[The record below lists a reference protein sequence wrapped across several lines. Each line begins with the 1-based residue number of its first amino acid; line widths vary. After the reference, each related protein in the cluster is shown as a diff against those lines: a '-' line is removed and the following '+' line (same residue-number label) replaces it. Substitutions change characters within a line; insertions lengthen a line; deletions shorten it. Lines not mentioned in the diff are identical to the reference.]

1 MINSRK
7 LWFSEFTLLI
17 KVLVHF
23 TNVKFLFSFEGY
35 PSIVYSMFVHPSLSL
50 SLSLHHSPFY
60 SLFVIKHFLWLD
72 QIMLAR
78 LNGCE
83 VWGEGGKTVVS
94 IGVVLYFIFQSA
106 LHRFQ
111 SACSFLAMF
120 QSADSFILS
129 HTQCSIVSNTCIYK
143 QNTPLYETEQNAIE
157 TMQWRLLKL

>member
-23 TNVKFLFSFEGY
+23 TNVKFLFFFWRIYVNCLLYVCS
-35 PSIVYSMFVHPSLSL
+35 SL

-106 LHRFQ
+106 LYRFQ

-120 QSADSFILS
+120 QSAVSFILS
-129 HTQCSIVSNTCIYK
+129 HTKCSIVSNACIYK
-143 QNTPLYETEQNAIE
+143 QNTPLYEKEQNAIE
-157 TMQWRLLKL
+157 ALQ

>member
-23 TNVKFLFSFEGY
+23 TNVKFLFFLLKDIRQLFTLCLFI
-35 PSIVYSMFVHPSLSL
+35 PLSL